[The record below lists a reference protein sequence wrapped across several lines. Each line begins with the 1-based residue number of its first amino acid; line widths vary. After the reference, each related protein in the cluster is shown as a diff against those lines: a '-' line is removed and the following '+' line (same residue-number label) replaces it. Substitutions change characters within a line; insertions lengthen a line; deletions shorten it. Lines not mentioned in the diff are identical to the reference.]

1 MNGRNKVVSI
11 VRCEDYGRERAY
23 KAVKRSVDL
32 IGGLERF
39 TSPGRKV
46 FLKFNLL
53 LGSAPEKCV
62 TTHPDVVYAVA
73 RILKE
78 HGCQVIMGDSPGSG
92 LMYTEDCPEEVV
104 RCLRL

>member
-1 MNGRNKVVSI
+1 MNEKDKVVSL
-11 VRCEDYGRERAY
+11 VQCEAYGRERVY
-23 KAVKRSVDL
+23 EAVKRSVTL
-32 IGGLERF
+32 LGGMEQF
-39 TSPGRKV
+39 TGYGRKV

-78 HGCQVIMGDSPGSG
+78 FGCEVVMGDSPGSG
-92 LMYTEDCPEEVV
+92 LPYT
-104 RCLRL
+104 